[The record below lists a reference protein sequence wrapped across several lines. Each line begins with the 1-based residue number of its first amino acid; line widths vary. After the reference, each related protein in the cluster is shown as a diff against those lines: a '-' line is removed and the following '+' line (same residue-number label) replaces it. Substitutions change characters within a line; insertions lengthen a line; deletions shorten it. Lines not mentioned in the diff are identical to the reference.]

1 MTDTATASTGTGDAG
16 AASVSASDT
25 SSSTPA
31 AAPPAVAAPA
41 APADS
46 GPAPSGVQTSANT
59 GAPAPSSPA
68 APAPDAQQPGQQPEQ
83 PAQQKQDWREVVA
96 GGNPQLLEHLK
107 RFKHPAD
114 VGKAY
119 IEAQRLIRQGQHKQ
133 GTPPEGATPEQLA
146 AWRKEAGVPD
156 APEKYTPQLPP
167 GLVLGTADK
176 PVVDHFAKFAHAEN
190 WSEGQFNKVLGWYYQ
205 TQDALN
211 MQRQDRDANQHI
223 KAQAELRQAWGQD
236 FTRNQNAMINFRDAH
251 MPQDLQVR
259 VFGGRTADGVM
270 LGNDPQ
276 FIHWMAS
283 LAMEVNPQYS
293 VVPAGSSDAG
303 RSVND
308 EIAQIQQMIS
318 NNDPLYWKDEK
329 KQARFRDLL
338 EARDSMKKRS
348 AA

>member
-16 AASVSASDT
+16 AASAPAVADSGASSEPIASSAPVAAAPVAATNSE
-25 SSSTPA
+25 PA
-31 AAPPAVAAPA
+31 AAPV
-41 APADS
+41 
-46 GPAPSGVQTSANT
+46 
-59 GAPAPSSPA
+59 

-83 PAQQKQDWREVVA
+83 SAQQKQDWREVVA

-338 EARDSMKKRS
+338 EARDSIKKRS

>member
-16 AASVSASDT
+16 ASSAPAVADSGASSEPIASSAPVTVAPVAVTNSE
-25 SSSTPA
+25 PA
-31 AAPPAVAAPA
+31 AA
-41 APADS
+41 
-46 GPAPSGVQTSANT
+46 
-59 GAPAPSSPA
+59 PA

-133 GTPPEGATPEQLA
+133 GTPPEGATPEQIA

-251 MPQDLQVR
+251 MPQDLQNR
-259 VFGGRTADGVM
+259 LFGGRTADGVM
-270 LGNDPQ
+270 IGNDPQ
-276 FIHWMAS
+276 IIHWMAS

-338 EARDSMKKRS
+338 EARDNIKKRS

>member
-16 AASVSASDT
+16 AASAPAVADSGASSEPIASSAPVAAAPVAATNSE
-25 SSSTPA
+25 PA
-31 AAPPAVAAPA
+31 AAPV
-41 APADS
+41 
-46 GPAPSGVQTSANT
+46 
-59 GAPAPSSPA
+59 
-68 APAPDAQQPGQQPEQ
+68 APAPDAQRPGQQPEQ
-83 PAQQKQDWREVVA
+83 PAQQQQDWREVVA